1 MWRSS
6 SRKQRED
13 GKKSRL
19 ISGNEQQ
26 NMKQHNKACIT
37 KFPNND
43 YCSELAVPICKKSE
57 HCWVNV
63 LNKAQ
68 VKSALLQHPWGK
80 CFGIPGSL
88 NADGGAEPCWSEA
101 LNQPP
106 RLQWKWFPPK
116 LNIDFWIKILTFLLQ
131 MCRISLWPK
140 TMKSRACTV
149 NLLIQWCQN
158 SSWSRG
164 CCSYWR
170 LSKRELLR
178 RTPCK
183 CRCR

>member
-1 MWRSS
+1 MLSAVNWLLPSV
-6 SRKQRED
+6 
-13 GKKSRL
+13 KKKK
-19 ISGNEQQ
+19 GN
-26 NMKQHNKACIT
+26 
-37 KFPNND
+37 
-43 YCSELAVPICKKSE
+43 Y
-57 HCWVNV
+57 WVNV

-80 CFGIPGSL
+80 CFGIPGNL
-88 NADGGAEPCWSEA
+88 NLMGE
-101 LNQPP
+101 LNLVGV
-106 RLQWKWFPPK
+106 RLQIHLPFYSENYFPPK
-116 LNIDFWIKILTFLLQ
+116 LIIDFWIKILTFLLQ

-164 CCSYWR
+164 CCSYWM
-170 LSKRELLR
+170 LSKKELLR

>member
-1 MWRSS
+1 MGRNPSLSQEKNSRTWSS
-6 SRKQRED
+6 TTRQVSQNSQIMLTAVNWLLPFV
-13 GKKSRL
+13 KK
-19 ISGNEQQ
+19 G
-26 NMKQHNKACIT
+26 H
-37 KFPNND
+37 
-43 YCSELAVPICKKSE
+43 Y
-57 HCWVNV
+57 WVNV

-68 VKSALLQHPWGK
+68 VKSALLQHPWGRD
-80 CFGIPGSL
+80 FGIPDSL
-88 NADGGAEPCWSEA
+88 NADGGAHPWNEVP
-101 LNQPP
+101 NQPLP
-106 RLQWKWFPPK
+106 LQWKWFPPK